1 MIWLADFLN
10 LSPSE
15 IVQTLHK
22 KAQQQVETQIPLV
35 LKLDVSAWPQPGVLC
50 FKSELIL
57 TGRFVDE
64 HLSLVDLQ
72 KATLIALDF
81 YLKLRMAAAFALK
94 VQRFMEARGL
104 DVDKAF
110 EAWACWE
117 AGYSDLS
124 DARNFDLDMILS
136 RAVKLSALH
145 KAGQG
150 VLQVQEVKGWDTRR
164 IQVSDSVLG
173 ALPRPPKEI
182 GIHWSAGKMPQGWDA
197 KRLRVDVSR
206 LEGERQTD
214 VTHLAAWLA
223 FPPKE
228 IVGRIAEDVGR
239 ATSARRVVLEL
250 EPPNTAIE
258 PRSALIFEK
267 EDIFPAS
274 IVGGAITRA
283 RDPIGAEDAARM
295 IAKWKQHLRRAAVYA
310 ALVEASAEQQNIRP
324 EDWIRL
330 DALATFGFAEER
342 DVPNE
347 ALGAIESKRSELLE
361 LYNAGLFILEAC
373 PSQLD
378 HRQGEAA
385 ARPSVQSPI
394 ANRRRT

>member
-1 MIWLADFLN
+1 MIWLTDLLN
-10 LSPSE
+10 RSPSE
-15 IVQTLHK
+15 IVQALHK
-22 KAQQQVETQIPLV
+22 EAQQQVGTQVPLV
-35 LKLDVSAWPQPGVLC
+35 LKLDASAWPQPGILY

-64 HLSLVDLQ
+64 HPSLVDLQ

-124 DARNFDLDMILS
+124 DVRDFDVDMILS

-145 KAGQG
+145 KAGQE

-182 GIHWSAGKMPQGWDA
+182 GIRWSAGKMPQGWDA
-197 KRLRVDVSR
+197 KRLRVDVSH

-214 VTHLAAWLA
+214 VAHLAAWLA
-223 FPPKE
+223 FSPEE
-228 IVGRIAEDVGR
+228 IVGRIAEDVEK
-239 ATSARRVVLEL
+239 AASAKRVVLEL

-258 PRSALIFEK
+258 PRGALIFEK
-267 EDIFPAS
+267 ESIFPAS
-274 IVGGAITRA
+274 IVGEAITRA
-283 RDPIGAEDAARM
+283 HEAISAKDAARM
-295 IAKWKQHLRRAAVYA
+295 IAKWKRHLRRAAVYA
-310 ALVEASAEQQNIRP
+310 ALVEASAEQQNIKP
-324 EDWIRL
+324 EAWIRL

-342 DVPNE
+342 DVPDE
-347 ALGAIESKRSELLE
+347 ALGAIRSKRSELLE
-361 LYNAGLFILEAC
+361 LYNAGLFVLEAC
-373 PSQLD
+373 PSQPD

-385 ARPSVQSPI
+385 ARPPV
-394 ANRRRT
+394 